1 MISIKIQCG
10 CGQRYAFDVEPAGN
24 CMPYSVACPACGT
37 DGTSAANAAIA
48 QSMPAQ
54 PASAAEPRPHTAA
67 TVPAARPVANSNPT
81 SSTTSF
87 QLERPKAEMEA
98 RSKIM
103 WGDPPEDVT
112 KFLMMQG
119 ISYEEATV
127 LVEAMV
133 QERMSMLRGIGFR
146 KILIAVPMMCVP
158 VVAFIYFSGTGFFPL
173 KTLGAAVGVGLWGA
187 YIFLKGSLI
196 LLAPRSEPGDIA
208 DK

>member
-1 MISIKIQCG
+1 MIAIKIQCG

-48 QSMPAQ
+48 QSVPA
-54 PASAAEPRPHTAA
+54 APRPHTAA
-67 TVPAARPVANSNPT
+67 AVPAARSVANANPA

-103 WGDPPEDVT
+103 WGDSPEDVT

-119 ISYEEATV
+119 ISFEEAPI

-133 QERMSMLRGIGFR
+133 QERMSLLRGIGFR

-158 VVAFIYFSGTGFFPL
+158 VVAFIFFSGTGIFPL